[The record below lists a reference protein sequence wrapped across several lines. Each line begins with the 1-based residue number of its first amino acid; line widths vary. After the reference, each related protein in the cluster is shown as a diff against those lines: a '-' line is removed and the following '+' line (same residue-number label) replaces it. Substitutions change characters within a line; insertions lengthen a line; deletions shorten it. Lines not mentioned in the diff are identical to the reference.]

1 MIDRRSL
8 LLGGALAS
16 IARPALSQTKYPNR
30 TVTMV
35 SPFAA
40 GGQLEPIGRIISK
53 HMQSVLGQAFVIEN
67 RPGAGGTIGA
77 QYVTRSAPD
86 GSTLLLGTTSTFVIA
101 PYIFKPQPYDPLV
114 SLAPIIALTENATVL
129 IASEKSG
136 FKSLKDLL
144 EAAKQKPANVTVASA
159 GNGSFPHV
167 FSELFSSL
175 TDVKL
180 THIPYR
186 GGAPAMNDLIGG
198 QVDIFFEVVPSA
210 IPQIQSKQAFPL
222 LVSGNKRVPLLADVP
237 TAAEMGYPDLN
248 LTSWNGLA
256 APAGTP
262 ASVIEI
268 LNKESNEALRSEEM
282 TVYLDRLGISAIG
295 GSPKDMAAR
304 MAQESAIYKRL
315 IESRGITVQ

>member
-8 LLGGALAS
+8 LLGSVIAS
-16 IARPALSQTKYPNR
+16 IARPALSQSKYPTR
-30 TVTMV
+30 TVTIV

-40 GGQLEPIGRIISK
+40 GGQLDPIGRIIGK
-53 HMQSVLGQAFVIEN
+53 HMQSVLGQPFVLEN
-67 RPGAGGTIGA
+67 KAGAGGTIGA
-77 QYVTRSAPD
+77 QYVTRSTPD
-86 GSTLLLGTTSTFVIA
+86 GNTLLLGTTSTFVIA
-101 PYIFKPQPYDPLV
+101 PYLIKPQPYDPLID
-114 SLAPIIALTENATVL
+114 LTPIIALAENATVL
-129 IASEKSG
+129 IASPKSG
-136 FKSLKDLL
+136 FKSLGDLL
-144 EAAKQKPANVTVASA
+144 EAAKKNPGGVTVASA

-167 FSELFSSL
+167 FSELFSAL
-175 TDVKL
+175 TNIKL
-180 THIPYR
+180 THVPYR

-222 LVSGNKRVPLLADVP
+222 LVSGARRVPLLADVP
-237 TAAEMGYPDLN
+237 SAAEMGYPDLN

-282 TVYLDRLGISAIG
+282 TLYLGRLGISAIG
-295 GSPKDMAAR
+295 GSPKDMAER
-304 MAQESAIYKRL
+304 MVQESPIYKRL

>member
-8 LLGGALAS
+8 LLGSALAS
-16 IARPALSQTKYPNR
+16 IARPVLSQTKYPTR

-35 SPFAA
+35 NPFAA
-40 GGQLEPIGRIISK
+40 GGQMDPIGRIIGK

-67 RPGAGGTIGA
+67 KPGAGGTIGA

-101 PYIFKPQPYDPLV
+101 PYVYRPQPYDPLTD
-114 SLAPIIALTENATVL
+114 LAPIIALTENATVL

-144 EAAKQKPANVTVASA
+144 EAAKKNPGNVTVASA

-167 FSELFSSL
+167 FSELFCSL

-180 THIPYR
+180 THVPYR
-186 GGAPAMNDLIGG
+186 GGAPAMNDIIGG
-198 QVDIFFEVVPSA
+198 HVDIFFEVVPSA

-222 LVSGNKRVPLLADVP
+222 LVSGNKRVALLPDVP
-237 TAAEMGYPDLN
+237 SVTELGYPD

-262 ASVIEI
+262 ASIVEI
-268 LNKESNEALRSEEM
+268 LNKESNAVLRSEEM
-282 TVYLDRLGISAIG
+282 TTFLDRLGITAIG
-295 GSPKDMAAR
+295 GSPKEMAAR
-304 MAQESAIYKRL
+304 MASESAIYKRL
-315 IESRGITVQ
+315 VESRGITVQ